1 MQHGI
6 ATALLGAAMLSGCA
20 SQGGGGTAMNTA
32 SQAGLPDAIRVPAGH
47 QVAMEAVGTGEVSY
61 ECRASRDRPGQFE
74 WVFVGPNAALSTRG
88 GQRVGRYYGPP
99 ATWESMDG
107 SRVTGV
113 QLAVAPAGEG
123 DLPLQLVKANP
134 AQGQGAMQGLTYIQ
148 RLATRGG
155 VAPAAACST
164 DSAGQKAVVRYQADY
179 VFWRAA

>member
-6 ATALLGAAMLSGCA
+6 ATALLGAAVLSGCA
-20 SQGGGGTAMNTA
+20 SQGGGMAMDVA
-32 SQAGLPDAIRVPAGH
+32 SQAGLPDAIRVPVGH
-47 QVAMEAVGTGEVSY
+47 RVAMETVGVGEVSY

-74 WVFVGPNAALSTRG
+74 WVFVGPDATLSTRD
-88 GQRVGRYYGPP
+88 GQRVGRYHGPP
-99 ATWESMDG
+99 ATWESLDG

-123 DLPLQLVKANP
+123 HLPLQLVKANP
-134 AQGQGAMQGLTYIQ
+134 AQGQGAMQGVSYIQ

-155 VAPAAACST
+155 VAPAAACSA
-164 DSAGQKAVVRYQADY
+164 DSAGHKAVLRYQADY